1 MNLPVIT
8 HPDLINFFRTY
19 SGSDLGE
26 QAWKCVHK
34 LQQQQFDG
42 GLRVKKL
49 KGVAKPVWEA
59 RLTGAARLILTRKK
73 RLICLIGVCLV

>member
-1 MNLPVIT
+1 LLIKFLPVIT
-8 HPDLINFFRTY
+8 YPDLINFFRTD

-42 GLRVKKL
+42 GLRFKKARSGDGA
-49 KGVAKPVWEA
+49 GVSSA
-59 RLTGAARLILTRKK
+59 
-73 RLICLIGVCLV
+73 